1 VNVRHRR
8 FIRSITLTL
17 MLTPT
22 LVLVAPVAL
31 CATLLS
37 TSAQA
42 AQRPATVIGP
52 GTTIVY
58 TSDIADDQRSSKLS
72 LGSHV
77 PAIGD
82 QITIQISLFGM
93 DPEPAMLSDN
103 NGHVYVRDAME
114 SYLHVGGDGKDASV
128 AVFRTVVTRNSAKP
142 FTVTF
147 DPGVK
152 TAGDLPGRWW
162 TWGLSSH
169 SNPAADPV
177 EGSATAHGVNSTRIP
192 AGTVAA
198 GTGAWIAF
206 SVSMNRGHDTRPV
219 KPPAGWTAI
228 ANNSEDSRHQSGH
241 AFFLIGSAPGDVA
254 PVANVVDIADGQP
267 AEITGYRAMLIV
279 YKLAPPAPPPSR

>member
-1 VNVRHRR
+1 MRHLAIVRV
-8 FIRSITLTL
+8 IAL
-17 MLTPT
+17 
-22 LVLVAPVAL
+22 LVVMAVMVAAQLLVPAPAH
-31 CATLLS
+31 
-37 TSAQA
+37 A
-42 AQRPATVIGP
+42 AQRPTTVNGP

-58 TSDIADDQRSSKLS
+58 TSDIADDQRSGKLS
-72 LGSHV
+72 LGAHV

-82 QITIQISLFGM
+82 QITVQISLFGM

-114 SYLHVGGDGKDASV
+114 SYLHEGGDGKDASV
-128 AVFRTVVTRNSAKP
+128 AVFRAVVTRNSAKP

-147 DPGVK
+147 GPGVK

-169 SNPAADPV
+169 AHPAADPV
-177 EGSATAHGVNSTRIP
+177 DGVSTAHGVNSTRIP

-198 GTGAWIAF
+198 GTSAWIAF
-206 SVSMNRGHDTRPV
+206 YVSMNRGHDTRPV
-219 KPPAGWTAI
+219 KPPEGWIAI

-241 AFFLIGSAPGDVA
+241 AFFTIGSAPGDVA

-279 YKLAPPAPPPSR
+279 YKLAPPAPQPSR